1 MPDEPPEWQRAALSG
16 DVFLYLTPA
25 ELAELGAR
33 QSPCCDRMARPR
45 PAPGGGVPAVLVRPD
60 DLDVR
65 RPDLLV
71 QLLGAPAV
79 RWSLLSVSAI
89 NSCNFCFFAL
99 FVLYTTRSL
108 HVRPGPLD

>member
-1 MPDEPPEWQRAALSG
+1 M
-16 DVFLYLTPA
+16 
-25 ELAELGAR
+25 
-33 QSPCCDRMARPR
+33 
-45 PAPGGGVPAVLVRPD
+45 
-60 DLDVR
+60 
-65 RPDLLV
+65 